1 MLSDVLTTTITNA
14 ASAVH
19 LWWTHCWCNGVC
31 GIAVTFIIIINMT
44 DSSAAILSQKKN
56 TFFFVFFWQ
65 LSFLSFFFFFWLV
78 EFVIIFIGPFLGGHC
93 VTGTSAT
100 LPIYLLYR
108 SSSISQCVCV
118 FAPLFSLLAS
128 LSSSGTR
135 NLRARRFRC
144 GIPKWTKL
152 RMVDWYD
159 IGRNRREWLRVRE
172 FETTPTLRRSGLSDM
187 KWCDSPS
194 GRGWIESRNST
205 SNHQD
210 TPAHSLSFFFLLFF
224 LFSLFLSLRFA
235 TFKSA
240 AATPPSKKKKK
251 NYKINLKKIFFF
263 FF

>member
-1 MLSDVLTTTITNA
+1 MA
-14 ASAVH
+14 
-19 LWWTHCWCNGVC
+19 
-31 GIAVTFIIIINMT
+31 IAWPAPLLHSRYIYY
-44 DSSAAILSQKKN
+44 
-56 TFFFVFFWQ
+56 
-65 LSFLSFFFFFWLV
+65 
-78 EFVIIFIGPFLGGHC
+78 IGHRQ
-93 VTGTSAT
+93 S
-100 LPIYLLYR
+100 R
-108 SSSISQCVCV
+108 SVCVCV

-159 IGRNRREWLRVRE
+159 IGRNRREELWVRE
-172 FETTPTLRRSGLSDM
+172 FETTPTPRRSGLSDM

-210 TPAHSLSFFFLLFF
+210 TPAHSLSF
-224 LFSLFLSLRFA
+224 LFSLSLSLRFA

-240 AATPPSKKKKK
+240 AATPPSKKKNKKKK
-251 NYKINLKKIFFF
+251 N
-263 FF
+263 